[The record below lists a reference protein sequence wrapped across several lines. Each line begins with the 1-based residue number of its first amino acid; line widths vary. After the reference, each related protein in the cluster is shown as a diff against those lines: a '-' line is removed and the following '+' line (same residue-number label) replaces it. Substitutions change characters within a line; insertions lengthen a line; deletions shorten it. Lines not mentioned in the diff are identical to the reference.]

1 MQSKIVN
8 KYTEEIKKILPYQI
22 NVFLPEFKNTCSKN
36 NLIAF
41 SAEKL
46 TTEDWFN
53 IFKSLV
59 LKSINEKKFF
69 PVCRFCDGEFIFM
82 NNGLELIDY
91 RLKIKDKIKILIG
104 NTLTRLNLKKFNAN
118 TQNKYSSGHYSYIEI
133 KALNSRYKKNMKFGI
148 LKSKIDYVLSESFK
162 NDIHFKEEMKL
173 FKKYILENKN
183 ISKLFYL
190 YEELSS
196 KKNVNKNIV
205 NDYINESITIYE
217 NTINK
222 VKTSDI
228 KRLNEWLLDIKVE
241 NQYEQI
247 DNVFSNDI
255 LTLENKI
262 QSKKVLAESLTKSE
276 KPQSDV
282 INLPLSSM
290 LKMANTVISN
300 YIEGLNESDKK
311 ELEKL
316 LSENDSELKSKFDVM
331 KEEVINKLIN
341 HRDNSDTET
350 STRIEETISKIK
362 NEKFDKLSF
371 YKLKSLKESI

>member
-1 MQSKIVN
+1 
-8 KYTEEIKKILPYQI
+8 
-22 NVFLPEFKNTCSKN
+22 
-36 NLIAF
+36 
-41 SAEKL
+41 
-46 TTEDWFN
+46 
-53 IFKSLV
+53 
-59 LKSINEKKFF
+59 
-69 PVCRFCDGEFIFM
+69 
-82 NNGLELIDY
+82 
-91 RLKIKDKIKILIG
+91 
-104 NTLTRLNLKKFNAN
+104 
-118 TQNKYSSGHYSYIEI
+118 
-133 KALNSRYKKNMKFGI
+133 MKFGI

-183 ISKLFYL
+183 LSKLFYL

-290 LKMANTVISN
+290 LKMANKTISN

>member
-1 MQSKIVN
+1 
-8 KYTEEIKKILPYQI
+8 
-22 NVFLPEFKNTCSKN
+22 
-36 NLIAF
+36 
-41 SAEKL
+41 
-46 TTEDWFN
+46 
-53 IFKSLV
+53 
-59 LKSINEKKFF
+59 
-69 PVCRFCDGEFIFM
+69 
-82 NNGLELIDY
+82 
-91 RLKIKDKIKILIG
+91 
-104 NTLTRLNLKKFNAN
+104 
-118 TQNKYSSGHYSYIEI
+118 
-133 KALNSRYKKNMKFGI
+133 MKFGL

-173 FKKYILENKN
+173 FKKNVLENKN
-183 ISKLFYL
+183 LTKLFYL

-196 KKNVNKNIV
+196 KRNVNKTIV
-205 NDYINESITIYE
+205 NDYIHESITLYE

-228 KRLNEWLLDIKVE
+228 KRLNEWLSDVKVE

-262 QSKKVLAESLTKSE
+262 QSKKILAESLTKSE

-290 LKMANTVISN
+290 LKMANKTISK
-300 YIEGLNESDKK
+300 YIDGLNESDKR

-316 LSENDSELKSKFDVM
+316 LSENDVQLKPKFEVM
-331 KEEVINKLIN
+331 KEEVISKLIN
-341 HRDNSDTET
+341 HKDKSDIET
-350 STRIEETISKIK
+350 SSRIEETILKIK

-371 YKLKSLKESI
+371 YKLKSLRENI